1 MTSAGM
7 SEAIAGTYV
16 EMGNAINSGILFEDF
31 NQHKPDVLGST
42 KLVDFAKEFAAVY
55 NSQESILREPVGQ

>member
-16 EMGNAINSGILFEDF
+16 EMGSAIGSGIFFEDF
-31 NQHKPDVLGST
+31 NQHKPDVWGST
-42 KLVDFAKEFAAVY
+42 KLVDFVKEFAAVY
-55 NSQESILREPVGQ
+55 KSQG

>member
-1 MTSAGM
+1 MSSAGM
-7 SEAIAGTYV
+7 SEAIAGTYL

-31 NQHKPDVLGST
+31 DQHKPDVWWSI

-55 NSQESILREPVGQ
+55 KSQG